1 MASYWARRRKVRKL
15 LRDTEQDI
23 LSEYG
28 SIAASSSGN
37 LHSIESTTPLITN
50 SSESFLDALPSTS
63 GLLLTTPEIGTDKS
77 ECGDDSDNDIGT
89 DKSECGDDSD
99 NDMGTDKSECG
110 DDSDNNIG
118 TDKSECGDGPNE
130 GLLTRSLKYWA
141 TTYSVSLVALSAL
154 LTILRLFHPTLPK
167 DGRTLLGT
175 KAHVATVK
183 IDGGDYY
190 HFGLI
195 KGVLSRLA
203 CLKLP
208 RTLNILTLQF
218 NIDGLPLFRSSKLQF
233 WPILACITCDYTKT
247 PFPIGIFC
255 GLSKPKSVFQYLQ
268 KFTITST

>member
-1 MASYWARRRKVRKL
+1 MASYWAKRRKVRKL

-50 SSESFLDALPSTS
+50 FSESFLDALPSTS
-63 GLLLTTPEIGTDKS
+63 GLLLSTPEIGTDKS

-99 NDMGTDKSECG
+99 ND
-110 DDSDNNIG
+110 IG

-141 TTYSVSLVALSAL
+141 TTYSVALSAL

-167 DGRTLLGT
+167 DGRTLLRT
-175 KAHVATVK
+175 KAHVASQNRRGGLLPFWINKRSFITVGLFK
-183 IDGGDYY
+183 IT
-190 HFGLI
+190 
-195 KGVLSRLA
+195 K
-203 CLKLP
+203 
-208 RTLNILTLQF
+208 N
-218 NIDGLPLFRSSKLQF
+218 SKYPDF
-233 WPILACITCDYTKT
+233 AI
-247 PFPIGIFC
+247 
-255 GLSKPKSVFQYLQ
+255 
-268 KFTITST
+268 

>member
-89 DKSECGDDSD
+89 DKC
-99 NDMGTDKSECG
+99 ECG

-118 TDKSECGDGPNE
+118 TDKSECGDDSDNDMGTDKSEYNE
-130 GLLTRSLKYWA
+130 IKS
-141 TTYSVSLVALSAL
+141 
-154 LTILRLFHPTLPK
+154 ILIPK
-167 DGRTLLGT
+167 
-175 KAHVATVK
+175 
-183 IDGGDYY
+183 I
-190 HFGLI
+190 LI
-195 KGVLSRLA
+195 G
-203 CLKLP
+203 
-208 RTLNILTLQF
+208 
-218 NIDGLPLFRSSKLQF
+218 
-233 WPILACITCDYTKT
+233 
-247 PFPIGIFC
+247 
-255 GLSKPKSVFQYLQ
+255 
-268 KFTITST
+268 

>member
-89 DKSECGDDSD
+89 DKCECGDDSD
-99 NDMGTDKSECG
+99 ND
-110 DDSDNNIG
+110 IG

-154 LTILRLFHPTLPK
+154 LTILSLFHPTLPENK
-167 DGRTLLGT
+167 SPCSYSQNRR
-175 KAHVATVK
+175 
-183 IDGGDYY
+183 GG
-190 HFGLI
+190 L
-195 KGVLSRLA
+195 
-203 CLKLP
+203 
-208 RTLNILTLQF
+208 
-218 NIDGLPLFRSSKLQF
+218 LPLKIKTL
-233 WPILACITCDYTKT
+233 ICIQ
-247 PFPIGIFC
+247 GQN
-255 GLSKPKSVFQYLQ
+255 G
-268 KFTITST
+268 